1 MRTLII
7 FISIFVL
14 CSCKTQNKIVVTE
27 LNTTGKII
35 KIQTCKDCVDG
46 SFIYT
51 IELDPEEKCTM
62 KYISDCKY
70 QIGDMI
76 YFQTIIKKD
85 TYE

>member
-1 MRTLII
+1 MRTII
-7 FISIFVL
+7 FFIIFAL

-27 LNTTGKII
+27 LNTTGKVVKI
-35 KIQTCKDCVDG
+35 KPCKDCIDG

-51 IELDPEEKCTM
+51 IELDPEEHQSM
-62 KYISDCKY
+62 KFISDTRY

>member
-1 MRTLII
+1 MRAIII
-7 FISIFVL
+7 FIIFAL

-27 LNTTGKII
+27 LNTTGKVI
-35 KIQTCKDCVDG
+35 KIQNCKDCVDG
-46 SFIYT
+46 GFIYT
-51 IELDPEEKCTM
+51 IELDPEEKFFM